1 MNFVRFVKT
10 PRIDSVSPKKPSA
23 KKNASKPPSSPTLLM
38 ILTVTTDFSTFA
50 GSTELGVTLVSPAN
64 AILSEKEISWSDTS
78 RELKVELELKP
89 GWKEGKVVV
98 YPLGRGQ
105 SIPFLSRYLGRPI
118 EHIVGV
124 ESPTFQL
131 SPTSRVD
138 TVYRRF
144 SIDGVPFR
152 IAEQSGETIIRH
164 VWDAGII
171 LSAAATCNPTS
182 LPPELQI
189 FMEMSGIARVKAIL
203 EVGTG
208 VGVLGLSLAARY
220 PKARVVVTDL
230 EDAEPLVL
238 ENIAIN
244 APDFPQLTKNVSFRP
259 LDWEARPFPDWTTT
273 DIFDLIV
280 MADVTYNTATFVA
293 LANTLEHLQKHGAKG
308 AKGAKVICCGK
319 RRHDEE
325 EEFWKIVKGRGF
337 ELQERKAFAMDLE
350 GRFRYCGDGIQE
362 DGEQVIDFI
371 VMTLSK

>member
-1 MNFVRFVKT
+1 
-10 PRIDSVSPKKPSA
+10 
-23 KKNASKPPSSPTLLM
+23 M

-50 GSTELGVTLVSPAN
+50 GTTELGVKLVSPTN

-78 RELKVELELKP
+78 RELKVELQLKS
-89 GWKEGKVVV
+89 GWKAGKVVV

-105 SIPFLSRYLGRPI
+105 SIPFLSRYLRRPI

-138 TVYRRF
+138 TVYRQF
-144 SIDGVPFR
+144 AIDGVPFR

-182 LPPELQI
+182 LPSELQT
-189 FMEMSGIARVKAIL
+189 FMEMSGITGAKTIL

-208 VGVLGLSLAARY
+208 VGVLGISLAARY

-230 EDAEPLVL
+230 GDAEPLVL

-244 APDFPQLTKNVSFRP
+244 TPNFPHLTKSVSFRP
-259 LDWEARPFPDWTTT
+259 LDWEVRPFPEWTTT
-273 DIFDLIV
+273 DKFDLVV

-293 LANTLEHLQKHGAKG
+293 LADTLEHLQKQG

-325 EEFWKIVKGRGF
+325 EEFWKIVRGREF
-337 ELQERKAFAMDLE
+337 VLHDRTVFTMDLE
-350 GRFRYCGDGIQE
+350 GRLRYCRDCVPE

-371 VMTLSK
+371 VMTLSE